1 MAIIRKIIS
10 LLLIL
15 ALLAL
20 CGASAEVS
28 IQLPAKLR
36 VIGAESFAGFSD
48 MEHVVL
54 PEGVTEIHSRA
65 FADTGLTEITL
76 PSSLTYIADDAFEN
90 APLASVNAEV
100 GSCGY
105 AWAVVH
111 GFITP
116 SAALTAEIIA
126 TAETARPGDTVSWVV
141 TTGNTLGQCRFTF
154 RVYSGDTLIA
164 EANSAENV
172 FSYAFAAPGSYY
184 IVCDVADDLDQIS
197 VRSAH
202 VLVGTAQQMSGHM
215 VCDRTLASVGD
226 TVNWT
231 TFAFGGSGVYSYDY
245 EVYRNGSRVYAASS
259 SGSALTYTFSNTGTY
274 YARCK
279 VSDGAETLDI
289 TGATIEVASGQRL
302 TGQLICDVGAAQ
314 VGDTATWTATITG
327 GAGKYSYIYRIY
339 RDGELMHTTPSVED
353 SVLIY
358 RFTRAGSYTVVCE
371 VTDGAATQTFT
382 SAAITVSASISD
394 GGLGMTVDG
403 DIERPAVGDTQT
415 WYVVPSGGRSPYR
428 YSYTLKRGTVTVAS
442 QEYGEK
448 QSFVHTFFKPG
459 DYTLNV
465 KLRDASGKVSSED
478 LSFEVR
484 ASSASVSGVV
494 RAYVDTDSSGV
505 ILENNAKTGHFELQI
520 DNKTGKGVA
529 FDNRLYNSPVF
540 SFGTTNGGTVKVFDS
555 DYINRANVKL
565 YTFSFDTTPDKVD
578 CLLYNVLPNQYLN
591 IASESESG
599 KVHIYDSKIAYTI
612 RTDNCFTTL
621 AAWCS
626 DLGYNTLAEIVH
638 KASSYTD
645 YIAWR
650 MYKKYGTHW
659 TYVGQY

>member
-1 MAIIRKIIS
+1 MATTRKLLS
-10 LLLIL
+10 VLLIF

-28 IQLPAKLR
+28 IKLPAKLR
-36 VIGAESFAGFSD
+36 VIGAESFAGLSG

-54 PEGVTEIHSRA
+54 PEGVTKIDSRA

-100 GSCGY
+100 GSY
-105 AWAVVH
+105 AYSWAVNH
-111 GFITP
+111 GFITV
-116 SAALTAEIIA
+116 SAGLTAEIIA

-141 TTGNTLGQCRFTF
+141 ATGNTLGQCRYTF

-172 FSYAFAAPGSYY
+172 FSYAFTAPGSYY

-202 VLVGTAQQMSGHM
+202 VLVGSAQQMSGHM
-215 VCDRTLASVGD
+215 VCDRMLASVGD

-231 TFAFGGSGVYSYDY
+231 TFAFGGSGAYSYAY
-245 EVYRNGSRVYAASS
+245 EVYRNGSRVYTGSS
-259 SGSALTYTFSNTGTY
+259 SGSALTYTFAGTGTY
-274 YARCK
+274 YACCK
-279 VSDGAETLDI
+279 VSDGALTLDI
-289 TGATIEVASGQRL
+289 TGATIDVASGQRL
-302 TGQLICDVGAAQ
+302 AGRVVCDVGAAQ
-314 VGDTATWTATITG
+314 VCDRTTWTATITG
-327 GAGKYSYIYRIY
+327 GTGKYSYIYRIY

-353 SVLIY
+353 NVLTY
-358 RFTRAGSYTVVCE
+358 YFPRAGSYIVVCE
-371 VTDGAATQTFT
+371 VTDGTTTQTFT
-382 SAAITVSASISD
+382 SAALTVSTSGSD
-394 GGLGMTVDG
+394 GGLAMTVDG
-403 DIERPAVGDTQT
+403 DIERPAVGETQT

-465 KLRDASGKVSSED
+465 KLRDASGNVSFED

-484 ASSASVSGVV
+484 TSSARVSGVI

-529 FDNRLYNSPVF
+529 FDNRLYDSPVF

-555 DYINRANVKL
+555 DYINRANAKL
-565 YTFSFDTTPDKVD
+565 YTMSFDTTADKVD
-578 CLLYNVLPNQYLN
+578 HLLYTVLPNQYMN
-591 IASESESG
+591 MNSESESG

-612 RTDNCFTTL
+612 RTNNCFTTL

-626 DLGYNTLAEIVH
+626 ELGYDTLTEIVH
-638 KASSYTD
+638 NASSYTD

-659 TYVGQY
+659 KYVGQY